1 MYDNEF
7 ETKENKIWTKDE
19 IEPQQKC
26 VHQSSHINY
35 TFFIS
40 FVLFA
45 GSSFYNKSYLN
56 PNKVEK
62 NSSGLKVSMGLKDR
76 KKYEIEDWVTRN
88 KKLS

>member
-1 MYDNEF
+1 MRALA
-7 ETKENKIWTKDE
+7 
-19 IEPQQKC
+19 
-26 VHQSSHINY
+26 VY

-45 GSSFYNKSYLN
+45 GSSFYNKSYFN

-76 KKYEIEDWVTRN
+76 KKYEIED
-88 KKLS
+88 

>member
-1 MYDNEF
+1 MLDCLSLVSEMRA
-7 ETKENKIWTKDE
+7 
-19 IEPQQKC
+19 PA
-26 VHQSSHINY
+26 VY

-45 GSSFYNKSYLN
+45 GSSFYNKNYFN

-88 KKLS
+88 KKFS